1 MAGQYPPVYNLTM
14 QQSAHASP
22 SPTIPVPQQ
31 LTVSPGNRHPMY
43 EQPHLQQQP
52 PPPPQQFSP
61 MTTRQQRASVDAPTN
76 VTAPPAVP
84 AVSPERKPRTR
95 SKKPSID
102 SQPIESQP
110 PVPAPI
116 PPPIQITP
124 PEIVQPAVINE
135 PKIDHP
141 TPSSTTGN
149 NLEVNSSVSKS
160 HEEEQKDLGQ
170 VREERG
176 DSRSTSVDSSS
187 VKSESVIKEIPLS
200 GDRHRLSRSK
210 SPKSRWHHSPSPQQP
225 QTNQSST
232 TEEEQNSAAPT
243 TNDDTKYVLEKKKN
257 FCLNY

>member
-1 MAGQYPPVYNLTM
+1 M

-31 LTVSPGNRHPMY
+31 LTVSPGNQHPMY
-43 EQPHLQQQP
+43 EQPHLQQ
-52 PPPPQQFSP
+52 PPPPQQQQFAP
-61 MTTRQQRASVDAPTN
+61 MTTRQQRASVDTPIN
-76 VTAPPAVP
+76 VTASSAAP

-102 SQPIESQP
+102 SQPIESQQS
-110 PVPAPI
+110 VPANN
-116 PPPIQITP
+116 PPPIQITA
-124 PEIVQPAVINE
+124 PEIVQPPVISE
-135 PKIDHP
+135 PKIEHP
-141 TPSSTTGN
+141 TSGSTVGN
-149 NLEVNSSVSKS
+149 NLEVNAFVSKS

-176 DSRSTSVDSSS
+176 DSRSPSVDSSS

-232 TEEEQNSAAPT
+232 IEEEQHSAAPT
-243 TNDDTKYVLEKKKN
+243 TNDDTKYVLEKKRISA
-257 FCLNY
+257 